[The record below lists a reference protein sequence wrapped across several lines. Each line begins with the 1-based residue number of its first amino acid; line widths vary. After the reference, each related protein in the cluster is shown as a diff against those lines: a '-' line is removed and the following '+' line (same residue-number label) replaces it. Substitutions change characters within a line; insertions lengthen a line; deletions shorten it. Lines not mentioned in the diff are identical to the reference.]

1 MEHMNKEGIQN
12 IKVSVVSIILLTVL
26 FIAVQ
31 SVAVAS
37 APGAGGLVKGRDV
50 DVNKFQISPSPNN
63 TLVTSGGIPSYR
75 SLLGSTEYFRVYGDS
90 ILADAVINEDARFR
104 GVETNDANI
113 NAETPNG
120 VFNVGYTALTGPDGP
135 PDLAQFQ
142 VNGDIRVL
150 DLESSTQAG
159 VYCLCANGYGE
170 LERCGVYDPA
180 NGHTC

>member
-1 MEHMNKEGIQN
+1 MNKEGFQN

-31 SVAVAS
+31 SVAIAS
-37 APGAGGLVKGRDV
+37 GPVPGGLVKGRDV
-50 DVNKFQISPSPNN
+50 DVNKFQLSP
-63 TLVTSGGIPSYR
+63 TPSNPGYKS
-75 SLLGSTEYFRVYGDS
+75 SLDSSTYFRVYGDS
-90 ILADAVINEDARFR
+90 IFADAVINEDASFR
-104 GVETNDANI
+104 G
-113 NAETPNG
+113 NAEQDDDLVETPNG
-120 VFNVGYTALTGPDGP
+120 IFNVGYTAFTGPDGP

-150 DLESSTQAG
+150 DLQSSTQAG